1 MCRKDNNSLTGANMM
16 QTQLMVDGQ
25 EIATQTGRFPD
36 GAVWAKVTG
45 ELPRVASLMRIR
57 AAAMKTMDDF
67 MQLAQLT
74 DAVRQHCDVRFS
86 HLELPWLPYA
96 RQDRHMQPGDS
107 FALKVFARQLNTLGF
122 DKVFV
127 LDPHSE
133 AAAAAIDNLV
143 AIPQARCLMQSQTL
157 VRALTAGE
165 LLLVAPDA
173 GALKKI
179 HAVAQAVGAEGFATL
194 TKQRNVATGEL
205 TGFRLVDGDVKDKAV
220 LIVDD
225 LCDAGGTF
233 IGSAQVLR
241 DAGARSVSLY
251 VTHGVF
257 SKGVENLLNNGIDQL
272 YTTTSFAPASL
283 AQDRVEMIDI
293 NTIYNA

>member
-1 MCRKDNNSLTGANMM
+1 M
-16 QTQLMVDGQ
+16 
-25 EIATQTGRFPD
+25 
-36 GAVWAKVTG
+36 G
-45 ELPRVASLMRIR
+45 ESDRRTAARRLADAHSRRR
-57 AAAMKTMDDF
+57 AKTMDDF
-67 MQLAQLT
+67 MLLAQLT

-122 DKVFV
+122 DKVIV

-133 AAAAAIDNLV
+133 AAAAAIENLV
-143 AIPQARCLMQSQTL
+143 AIPQERCLLQSKTL
-157 VRALTAGE
+157 ERALKAGE
-165 LLLVAPDA
+165 LMLVAPDA

-179 HAVAQAVGAEGFATL
+179 HAVAQAAGVHEFAIL

-205 TGFRLVDGDVKDKAV
+205 TGFRLVDGDVKGKAV

-241 DAGARSVSLY
+241 DAGASSVSLY

-257 SKGVENLLNNGIDQL
+257 SKGVENLLNNGIDKL
-272 YTTTSFAPASL
+272 YTTTSFAPAEL
-283 AQDRVEMIDI
+283 AQERVEMIDI